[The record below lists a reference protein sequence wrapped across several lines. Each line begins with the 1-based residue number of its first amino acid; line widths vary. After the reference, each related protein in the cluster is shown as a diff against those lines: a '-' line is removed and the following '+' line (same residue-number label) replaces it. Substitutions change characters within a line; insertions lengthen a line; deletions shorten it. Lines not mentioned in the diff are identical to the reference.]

1 MGHHRAQARSTSST
15 LGGGSPP
22 VHSNYL
28 TVSTITTT
36 ETDWK
41 RRYRAARL
49 SLPSWA
55 RDNPDRLV
63 YISNA
68 SGKFEVYAWDRAT
81 DEHRLVTDR
90 PAGTGY
96 MVPPR
101 LDPAGKRIYW
111 FDDAK
116 GNELG
121 HFRVELFGRGG
132 SEPILEQLP
141 PAYSAR
147 IAIASSFEIVGRSRS
162 DEGTT
167 IYLVRD
173 DAEPKLVYSHPQSA
187 AVVGISRDER
197 LFAIAHSEHGDS
209 RNRALRVLDLEGN
222 RVAARAPRG
231 PAAAAPVARPR
242 GRRALPARA
251 RDERARASDR
261 GTWEGERR
269 ARPPRR
275 RGLVHLADVAVGADA
290 RLAHAPRFCVQTL
303 EL

>member
-1 MGHHRAQARSTSST
+1 MTA
-15 LGGGSPP
+15 P
-22 VHSNYL
+22 
-28 TVSTITTT
+28 TITAT
-36 ETDWK
+36 ETAWK

-49 SLPSWA
+49 SFPTWA

-63 YISNA
+63 YTSNE
-68 SGKFEVYAWDRAT
+68 SGKFEVYAWDRAANG
-81 DEHRLVTDR
+81 HRQVTDR

-101 LDPAGKRIYW
+101 LDPAGKHIYW

-132 SEPILEQLP
+132 SEPILEQLA

-173 DAEPKLVYSHPQSA
+173 DAEPRLVYQHPQSA

-209 RNRALRVLDLEGN
+209 RNRALRVLDLEG
-222 RVAARAPRG
+222 RKVAELWDGPGKGLEPSHWSPVAGDQRLIVLHERQDLKRPLIFDAAAGRDEELAIDLPGEVSADWYPDARALLIAQTTAG
-231 PAAAAPVARPR
+231 
-242 GRRALPARA
+242 GGSSTGSISRRSR
-251 RDERARASDR
+251 SS
-261 GTWEGERR
+261 GS
-269 ARPPRR
+269 PPS
-275 RGLVHLADVAVGADA
+275 LGA
-290 RLAHAPRFCVQTL
+290 
-303 EL
+303 